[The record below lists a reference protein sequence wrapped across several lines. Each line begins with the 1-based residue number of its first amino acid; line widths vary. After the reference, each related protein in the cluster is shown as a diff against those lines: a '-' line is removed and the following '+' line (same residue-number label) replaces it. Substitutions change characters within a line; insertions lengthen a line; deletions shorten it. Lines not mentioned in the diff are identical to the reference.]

1 LVLAAAVAAT
11 IATSA
16 LATDIIGVQP
26 AALDQPR
33 INGYVA
39 RNPAGPPLIAD
50 LGGGVQTFNITA
62 FFDTGASGILL
73 SPDTSEL
80 LGVATTLFN
89 SEPVIFSDVGVGGT
103 SDFLVS
109 EPLHVGLARFHPDA
123 DVDNLETYQTVYNQT
138 YGPMRTQIGPINVEP
153 DPILQGLDVFGTP
166 LMANKVFVMDP
177 KPVNTFVDTMRTYV
191 YNPGTPF
198 NKNTADTD
206 PGIPTLN
213 NPETSRHIRLS
224 QGSFERF
231 TETNPPGAPMPTLF
245 ENPFI
250 GPNPVR
256 QLEPNPPPDDTPPVK
271 VAFDGLTRT
280 GSFLFDTGAAASII
294 SEGMANGL
302 NVFIDESQ
310 QNNPV
315 LRDEFGTALPDQF
328 QLTVGGTGGT
338 IKVPGFFLDSM
349 LVKTMEGNPNDDN
362 DPKHIRFQGAPV
374 LVFDISLEDPVT
386 HQQLTLDGV
395 FGMNYLVASA
405 FVTEAEPF
413 PIISDL
419 TYGAF
424 DWVVYDHNN
433 GTVGLELAPPRPP
446 QIPLLWI
453 GDIEPTAN
461 WDFTSEIWLDPD
473 TFAFRA
479 YADGD
484 YVLFTNQVFATTVN
498 VVEPVTPG
506 EVIFDNSNQY
516 NYTLTGAPIQ
526 GFGGL
531 TKQGNGTL
539 TLSNQNTYKGTTDI
553 RAGTIVFAARQDIG
567 LVGVRAQGVAQINT
581 SQTFEGLDV
590 AGGRALVAPGGNK
603 VLVLGS
609 VEVTNNGT
617 IDLTDNAMIVDKNQ
631 TSLDEV
637 RALIVQ
643 GRGDN
648 TWTGS
653 GIKSSTAATNPARFA
668 LGMADNA
675 VLNRTTFLGEPV
687 GGDDV
692 LIRYTRT
699 GDANLDAVVNLQD
712 FNRLASNFGVSSGA
726 YWHQADFNYDGR
738 VNLQDFNLLAANFG
752 LSVAGPG
759 VTPEDW
765 AALARAVPEPGALAA
780 FGVAASVAACGRRRR
795 GGRDGAVQAPAE

>member
-1 LVLAAAVAAT
+1 MRKSALSPTSILAAAVGAVVST
-11 IATSA
+11 HV
-16 LATDIIGVQP
+16 LATDIAGVQP

-33 INGYVA
+33 INGYLA
-39 RNPAGPPLIAD
+39 RNPGGPPLAFD
-50 LGGGVQTFNITA
+50 LGGGEQTFNITA

-73 SPDTSEL
+73 SLDTAEL
-80 LGVATTLFN
+80 LGVATTTFN
-89 SEPVIFSDVGVGGT
+89 QQPVIFSDVGVGGT
-103 SDFLVS
+103 SDFHVS

-123 DVDNLETYQTVYNQT
+123 DVDNIETYQTVYNQN
-138 YGPMRTQIGPINVEP
+138 YGPVRTQIGPINVEP
-153 DPILQGLDVFGTP
+153 DPILAGLDVFGTP

-198 NKNTADTD
+198 NPKTADTE

-213 NPETSRHIRLS
+213 NPDTSRHIRLS
-224 QGSFERF
+224 KGSFDRF
-231 TETNPPGAPMPTLF
+231 TQTTPPGAPVPTLF

-256 QLEPNPPPDDTPPVK
+256 QLEPNPPPDTTPPVK
-271 VAFDGLTRT
+271 VAFDGITRS

-302 NVFIDESQ
+302 NVFIDETQ
-310 QNNPV
+310 QDNPI

-374 LVFDISLEDPVT
+374 LVFDIGLEDPVT
-386 HQQLTLDGV
+386 HQELTLDGV

-419 TYGAF
+419 TYNAF
-424 DWVVYDHNN
+424 DWIVYDHNN

-453 GDIEPTAN
+453 GDLEPTAN

-479 YADGD
+479 YQDGD

-531 TKQGNGTL
+531 TKQGNGSL
-539 TLSNQNTYKGTTDI
+539 TLLNHNTYKGTTDI
-553 RAGTIVFAARQDIG
+553 QNGTVVFAARQDIG
-567 LVGVRAQGVAQINT
+567 LVGVRASGVAQVNT
-581 SQTFEGLDV
+581 SQTFEGLAV

-609 VEVTNNGT
+609 IEVTNNGT
-617 IDLTDNAMIVDKNQ
+617 VDLTDNAMIVDKNL
-631 TSLDEV
+631 TSLDDV

-643 GRGDN
+643 GRAAN

-653 GIKSSTAATNPARFA
+653 GLKSSTAAVNPARFG

-687 GGDDV
+687 DADDI

-712 FNRLASNFGVSSGA
+712 FNRLASNFGLGSAA

-752 LSVAGPG
+752 LSAAGPV
-759 VTPEDW
+759 VTPQDW
-765 AALARAVPEPGALAA
+765 AMLAGSVPEPSLALCGVAVLAA
-780 FGVAASVAACGRRRR
+780 VRGRRRR
-795 GGRDGAVQAPAE
+795 A